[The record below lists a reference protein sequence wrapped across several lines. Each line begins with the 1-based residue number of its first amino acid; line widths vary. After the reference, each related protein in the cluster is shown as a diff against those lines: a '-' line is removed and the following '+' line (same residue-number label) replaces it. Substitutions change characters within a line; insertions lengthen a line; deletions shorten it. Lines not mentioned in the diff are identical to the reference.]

1 MATQITQRN
10 RGKSAPPPFVL
21 LHRNKSRTCRRGLIL
36 HWARVALALVVAFTI
51 AYVLITPDTS
61 DDVAG
66 ILQRN
71 HPASAHR
78 MLAVSLWEF
87 QTPVSGLLHLFTFTD
102 RSQHLATS
110 ELLDV
115 ISVCRC

>member
-1 MATQITQRN
+1 MANQTTLPN
-10 RGKSAPPPFVL
+10 RRKSALLPFVL
-21 LHRNKSRTCRRGLIL
+21 LDRNKTRSYKIGIMMR
-36 HWARVALALVVAFTI
+36 WARVALALLVAFTI
-51 AYVLITPDTS
+51 AHILITPDPA
-61 DDVAG
+61 DDVDG
-66 ILQRN
+66 ILQQN

-87 QTPVSGLLHLFTFTD
+87 QTPVSVLLHLFTFTD
-102 RSQHLATS
+102 RSQHLAAF